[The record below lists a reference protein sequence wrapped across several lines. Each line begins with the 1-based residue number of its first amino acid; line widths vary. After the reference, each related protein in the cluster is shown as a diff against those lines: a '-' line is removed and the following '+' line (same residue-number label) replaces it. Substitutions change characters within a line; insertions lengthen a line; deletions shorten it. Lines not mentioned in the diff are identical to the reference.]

1 MNILQRLGQWM
12 AGNPEPAAAKT
23 LTMPS
28 WWSDVR
34 STSGI
39 GQGGQFSADDFGLV
53 GAVRSN
59 VWAYNSVK
67 ARMTM
72 VATPKLKLYKG
83 EGDERVEIE
92 KHPALDL
99 LRYVNP
105 INLNARSFLRGI
117 EQQLAYFGRCVIHK
131 NRGTTAPV
139 ELYILPK
146 PYVEVLPDAK
156 RYIGGYRW
164 APTGEIV
171 DPKDIIDIFYPS
183 ADGGVDAES
192 PSAVALGAINRYNV
206 ADRAQTAIDKRG
218 GQKGGLVV
226 HPEHEIDEDFERVKN
241 EWDKRRADPDKAGS
255 DMHVP
260 HGTDYRGDAF
270 SAVEMQR
277 EERINRLAKEIMAGY
292 GIPPAAAG
300 DYTDASVLAN
310 AAVQMKAAWDLFG
323 LEELNFIAEGLTNGL
338 LWPEYKDAAKGE
350 YYFAFDTSTINA
362 LNEDVD
368 ARTNRAVVIYTSQL
382 ASLNEAR
389 ELAGLDASEDPNAD
403 IVPVA
408 AQAPTPEP
416 APIDPNAVDPNATP
430 DMTAPAD
437 APIQQQALNGA
448 QISSLVEV
456 VRAVSSGD
464 LPAESA
470 IEIIQVSF
478 PGVDIDT
485 VLTMVD
491 AATADQ
497 VNQAGQGD
505 PEIDALSTEVDS
517 LLAEIDATA
526 AKAVGRPEK
535 GDRDGDGI
543 FNEGKTPAGGAKVS
557 PVTGRSLAPVGGT
570 AEEKKA
576 AKDKEKA
583 MKKAESDRQKAI
595 KKAESQRQ
603 REQKKAESAKQKE
616 QKAAAKKQA
625 QLDQLDAEGTKLQAA
640 YDSIKDRADVDPKL
654 KQKVIDTLAKIKAKR
669 DSLATGQSEATSGIL
684 QDIARIP
691 TKAEPQTGIMV
702 ALMLN
707 QADAESLAA
716 FVPATWDNVTPEPA
730 SNYHI
735 TLTYLGDT
743 TQYDQTM
750 QSKVAEVVARVAS
763 QTASPALVT
772 IKGGGRFENPDGAAL
787 WAGVGVD
794 GLARLQNQIAQG
806 LLEAGVN
813 VPRDHGDYRPHI
825 TLGYV
830 PAGEPAFLPVVT
842 PIKASFNAIS
852 LMWGGDRTDFLLGHE
867 GNFVVSAKAEINVE
881 PKTIP
886 IIDPVGRMAVDEA
899 GTELGVVTKVARF
912 NVHGDITATAEDPVI
927 YIGDKVFKASTVK
940 VVLNG

>member
-28 WWSDVR
+28 WWADVR
-34 STSGI
+34 STSVATGL

-164 APTGEIV
+164 APTGEII

-218 GQKGGLVV
+218 GQKGGLVI

-241 EWDKRRADPDKAGS
+241 EWDRRRADPDKAGS

-368 ARTNRAVVIYTSQL
+368 ARTNRAVVVYTSQI

-389 ELAGLDASEDPNAD
+389 ELAGLDAVEDPNAD

-408 AQAPTPEP
+408 AAAAQETAPT
-416 APIDPNAVDPNATP
+416 DDST
-430 DMTAPAD
+430 D
-437 APIQQQALNGA
+437 APVDQA
-448 QISSLVEV
+448 
-456 VRAVSSGD
+456 D
-464 LPAESA
+464 
-470 IEIIQVSF
+470 
-478 PGVDIDT
+478 
-485 VLTMVD
+485 
-491 AATADQ
+491 
-497 VNQAGQGD
+497 QGD
-505 PEIDALSTEVDS
+505 PEIDALSSEVDD

-691 TKAEPQTGIMV
+691 TKAE
-702 ALMLN
+702 
-707 QADAESLAA
+707 
-716 FVPATWDNVTPEPA
+716 
-730 SNYHI
+730 
-735 TLTYLGDT
+735 
-743 TQYDQTM
+743 
-750 QSKVAEVVARVAS
+750 
-763 QTASPALVT
+763 
-772 IKGGGRFENPDGAAL
+772 
-787 WAGVGVD
+787 
-794 GLARLQNQIAQG
+794 
-806 LLEAGVN
+806 
-813 VPRDHGDYRPHI
+813 
-825 TLGYV
+825 
-830 PAGEPAFLPVVT
+830 
-842 PIKASFNAIS
+842 
-852 LMWGGDRTDFLLGHE
+852 
-867 GNFVVSAKAEINVE
+867 INVE